1 VIVTTGVD
9 EALDVNVPPVCV
21 YFVDAD
27 AVEEVDTSNDVVT
40 VLVEETLDEGMEVPL
55 ITVDIVFTMD
65 SVKKPL
71 AEGDTVFVRVTFG
84 ECVGDELI
92 VAVIDDEYVLELVD
106 TALEVRVAAD
116 EVDADGELEGELEEL
131 DEPLVLPEFEIVSSF
146 EKDSVFDVR
155 TERVRAA
162 VFVPPFEDEDVALRV
177 HVADLVI
184 VPLTDAVFDCV
195 DKEDKEIVI
204 EPLDV

>member
-1 VIVTTGVD
+1 
-9 EALDVNVPPVCV
+9 
-21 YFVDAD
+21 
-27 AVEEVDTSNDVVT
+27 
-40 VLVEETLDEGMEVPL
+40 M
-55 ITVDIVFTMD
+55 
-65 SVKKPL
+65 
-71 AEGDTVFVRVTFG
+71 
-84 ECVGDELI
+84 GDELI

-106 TALEVRVAAD
+106 TALEVRVAAE

-131 DEPLVLPEFEIVSSF
+131 DEPLVLPEFEIVSPS

-162 VFVPPFEDEDVALRV
+162 VIVPPFEDEVVALRV

-195 DKEDKEIVI
+195 DKEDREIVM
-204 EPLDV
+204 EPLDVCTTCCR